1 MLNNHCLG
9 LDIGSTTIKVA
20 ILNHDGS
27 LAFSRYRRHHADTR
41 NTLRGLLAE
50 AQSAFPG
57 QAVRAC
63 VTGSGGITLAGQL
76 GIPFRQEVI
85 ASTEAVRQRMPGVDV
100 AVELGGEDAKITY
113 FSGTVEQ
120 RMNGICAGGT
130 GSFLDQMAALL
141 HTDAMGLDALAA
153 AAKTVYPI
161 ASRCGVF
168 AKSDVQ
174 SLINEGAT
182 KEDIAASVFQS
193 VVNQTISGLA
203 CGKPIRGR
211 IAFLG
216 GPLHFLPS
224 LRMQFEVSLCT
235 HGNTFAHPADSH
247 LFAAIGAALLAGK
260 EHPMPL
266 EGLLARLDSIEGV
279 LPHEVDRMAP
289 LFAGQDDYEAF
300 RARHRKAA
308 VRRSALEEHIG
319 DCFLGIDAGSTT
331 TKLALIDTQGALLY
345 SRYGSN
351 QGRPLDLLVGYLKEL
366 YSGLPATARIANA
379 CVTGYGEG
387 LIKAALAVDIG
398 EIETVAHAKAA
409 AHFCADVDF
418 ILDIGGQDMK
428 CLRVREGAIDSILL
442 NEACSSGCGSFLETF
457 AGSLGM
463 TAEQFGQA
471 ALFGAHPID
480 LGSRCT
486 VFMNSRVKQAQKE
499 GAGVDDISAGLANS
513 VVKNALM
520 KVIKLRSPGELG
532 RHPVVQGGTFLN
544 DAVLRAFEQI
554 SGVEAVRPDIAGLMG
569 AYGAALIARDR
580 HTQGQVSTLSGPA
593 ALEGFACKTSHARC
607 GSCGN
612 NCLLTINRFPG
623 GGRFISGNRC
633 ERGLGQNSG
642 TSDLPNLYAWKL
654 KRIFSYKSLPAHKA
668 RRGVIGIP
676 RVLNVYENYPFWH
689 TLLTELGY
697 SVLLSPLSDKA
708 LYERG
713 MESIPSESACYPAK
727 LAHGHIMRLLDEGV
741 KVILYPSVAYEKKED
756 SAAGN
761 CFNCPIVTS
770 YTENIRNNVDELR
783 QPGIQ
788 FLNPFLSLNGK
799 KGLAARLLEVFQ
811 PFGVGAAELN
821 RAVNRAWAEQERYR
835 ADVRAKGEETLK
847 FLERTGKTGIVL
859 AGRPYHMDPEINH
872 GIPELLCSY
881 GYAVLSEDAVAH
893 LGRIARP
900 LQVVDQWAYHT
911 RLYAAASFAGTQANL
926 ELVQLNSFGCG
937 LDAITVDE
945 VQRITHS
952 HGKVYTVLKIDEI
965 NNLGNVRIRLRS
977 LQAAIAERAR
987 RGVLPHEPAAQQAR
1001 PVFTGR
1007 MRRTHT
1013 ILCPEM
1019 SPIHFQFL
1027 EEAFRCCGYNLVV
1040 LPYSDRELI
1049 QEGVKYVNNDACYPS
1064 MLVVGQIMHALKSG
1078 QYDLSNL
1085 SVIISQTGGGCR
1097 ATNYITFIRKA
1108 LQSAGYGHIPVISI
1122 NAAGLE
1128 RNPGMNYTLGLAKR
1142 AMMAIVYGDLLLRV
1156 TLRTRP
1162 YERFPGSADSLSR
1175 SWSARCRKALAKGSM
1190 AEYKRNLRAIV
1201 ADFGAL
1207 ELTDARKPRV
1217 GVVGEILVKF
1227 HPLANND
1234 IVGTLEAEGAEAVV
1248 PDLMDMLLYSS
1259 WNSNYKVKYMAG
1271 SRLKKLGGNIA
1282 IWYMERMRRDMVGAL
1297 RQNARFGA
1305 PKSVW
1310 AMAKLASQV
1319 TSVGIH
1325 TGEGWLLTAEMLEL
1339 IESGV
1344 HNIAC
1349 LQPFAC
1355 LPNHITG
1362 KGVIKELRRMHPEAN
1377 ITAIDYD
1384 PGASEVNQLNRLKLM
1399 LAVAHQRLD
1408 EKQEDLG
1415 GLRPEEAEI
1424 DMEGFPARRGG

>member
-1 MLNNHCLG
+1 MKTYHSLG

-20 ILNHDGS
+20 ILDQNGS
-27 LAFSRYRRHHADTR
+27 LVFSRYRRHHADTR
-41 NTLRGLLAE
+41 NTLRELLSE
-50 AQSAFPG
+50 AQSAFPT
-57 QAVRAC
+57 QIIRAC
-63 VTGSGGITLAGQL
+63 VTGSGGITLAAQL
-76 GIPFRQEVI
+76 AIPFRQEVI
-85 ASTEAVRQRMPGVDV
+85 ASTEAVRRLVPGVDV

-141 HTDAMGLDALAA
+141 NTDTKGLDALAA
-153 AAKTVYPI
+153 GAKTVYPI

-182 KEDIAASVFQS
+182 RADIAASVFQS

-216 GPLHFLPS
+216 GPLHFLPTLRARFETS
-224 LRMQFEVSLCT
+224 LRS
-235 HGNTFAHPADSH
+235 HGNTFAHPSDSH
-247 LFAAIGAALLAGK
+247 LFAAIGAAYLSGAEK
-260 EHPMPL
+260 PAHISE
-266 EGLLARLDSIEGV
+266 LLARFVGLNGV
-279 LPHEVDRMAP
+279 QAHEADRMAP
-289 LFAGQDDYEAF
+289 LFANREQYDDF
-300 RARHRKAA
+300 LARHRKATVQRA
-308 VRRSALEEHIG
+308 TLAEYEG

-331 TKLALIDTQGALLY
+331 TKLALISTGGALLH

-351 QGRPLDLLVGYLKEL
+351 RGRPLDLLVGYLREL
-366 YSGLPATARIANA
+366 YSLLPEKARIANA

-409 AHFCADVDF
+409 ARFCPEVDM

-428 CLRVREGAIDSILL
+428 FLRVRNGAIDSILL

-457 AGSLGM
+457 AGGLELS
-463 TAEQFGQA
+463 AEQFGQE
-471 ALFGAHPID
+471 ALFGKHPID

-499 GAGVDDISAGLANS
+499 GAGVDDISAGLAYS

-520 KVIKLRSPGELG
+520 KVIKLRSPDELG
-532 RHPVVQGGTFLN
+532 SHPVVQGGTFLN

-554 SGVEAVRPDIAGLMG
+554 AGVDAIRPDIAGLMG
-569 AYGAALIARDR
+569 AYGAALIAQER
-580 HTQGQVSTLSGPA
+580 HEAGQVSTLA
-593 ALEGFACKTSHARC
+593 DAEALDGFACKTSHTRC
-607 GSCGN
+607 GCCGN
-612 NCLLTINRFPG
+612 NCLLTVNRFPS

-633 ERGLGQNSG
+633 ERGLGLG
-642 TSDLPNLYAWKL
+642 TGKSDLPNLFAWKFD
-654 KRIFSYKSLPAHKA
+654 RVFGYQSLPADTA
-668 RRGVIGIP
+668 PRGVIGIP
-676 RVLNVYENYPFWH
+676 RVLNLYENYPFWH
-689 TLLTELGY
+689 TLLTDLGF
-697 SVLLSPLSDKA
+697 SVLLSPPSDKA

-727 LAHGHIMRLLDEGV
+727 LAHGHIMKLIDAGV
-741 KVILYPSVAYEKKED
+741 KVILYPSVAYEKRED
-756 SAAGN
+756 TGAGN

-783 QPGIQ
+783 QPGIR

-799 KGLAARLLEVFQ
+799 RGLAVRLTLVFQ
-811 PFGVGAAELN
+811 PFGVGIHEVR
-821 RAVNRAWAEQERYR
+821 RAVDRAWAEQERYR
-835 ADVRAKGEETLK
+835 SDVRAKGEETLQY
-847 FLERTGKTGIVL
+847 LERTGKTGIVL
-859 AGRPYHMDPEINH
+859 AGRPYHIDPEINH

-881 GYAVLSEDAVAH
+881 GYAVLSEDSVAH

-952 HGKVYTVLKIDEI
+952 HGKVFTVLKIDEI

-987 RGVLPHEPAAQQAR
+987 RGVLPTAPVALATRA
-1001 PVFTGR
+1001 VFTVE
-1007 MRRTHT
+1007 MRKRHT

-1027 EEAFRCCGYNLVV
+1027 EEAFRCSGYNLVV

-1064 MLVVGQIMHALKSG
+1064 MLVVGQIMYALKSG
-1078 QYDLSNL
+1078 QYDLNNV
-1085 SVIISQTGGGCR
+1085 SVVISQTGGGCR

-1128 RNPGMNYTLGLAKR
+1128 KNPGMRYTLGLAKR

-1162 YERFPGSADSLSR
+1162 YERFPGSADSLCR
-1175 SWSARCRKALAKGSM
+1175 VWSARCRAALAKGSM
-1190 AEYKRNLRAIV
+1190 AEYRRNLRAIV
-1201 ADFGAL
+1201 KAFDAL
-1207 ELTDARKPRV
+1207 ELTDEKKPRV

-1282 IWYMERMRRDMVGAL
+1282 IWYMERMRRDMVKAL
-1297 RQNARFGA
+1297 RHSTRFGV
-1305 PKSVW
+1305 PKGIW
-1310 AMAKLASQV
+1310 EMAQLASQV

-1339 IESGV
+1339 MESGV
-1344 HNIAC
+1344 RNIAC

-1362 KGVIKELRRMHPEAN
+1362 KGVIKELRRLHPEAN

-1399 LAVAHQRLD
+1399 LAVAHQRMD
-1408 EKQEDLG
+1408 AKQADIENM
-1415 GLRPEEAEI
+1415 PEGIES
-1424 DMEGFPARRGG
+1424 DMEGFSARSRG

>member
-1 MLNNHCLG
+1 MNTNHFLG
-9 LDIGSTTIKVA
+9 LDIGSTTIKVV
-20 ILNHDGS
+20 ILDHEGS
-27 LAFSRYRRHHADTR
+27 LVFSRYKRHHADTR
-41 NTLRGLLAE
+41 KTLRELLHE
-50 AQSAFPG
+50 AHNAFPDHDMN
-57 QAVRAC
+57 VTL
-63 VTGSGGITLAGQL
+63 TGSGGILVAERL
-76 GIPFRQEVI
+76 CIPFCQEVI
-85 ASTEAVRQRMPGVDV
+85 ASTQAVRHMLPDVDV

-113 FSGTVEQ
+113 FSGAVEQ

-141 HTDAMGLDALAA
+141 HTETSGLNHLAA
-153 AAKTVYPI
+153 RATTVYPI

-174 SLINEGAT
+174 SLINEGAE
-182 KEDIAASVFQS
+182 KEDVAASVFQS
-193 VVNQTISGLA
+193 IVNQTISGLA

-216 GPLHFLPS
+216 GPLHFLPVLRAQFESS
-224 LRMQFEVSLCT
+224 LRS
-235 HGNTFAHPADSH
+235 HGNTFVHPADSH
-247 LFAAIGAALLAGK
+247 LFAAIGAALQSAGHSVRFK
-260 EHPMPL
+260 DMM
-266 EGLLARLDSIEGV
+266 ARLASLDETHQ
-279 LPHEVDRMAP
+279 HEADHMEP
-289 LFAGQDDYEAF
+289 LFANQEDYDSF
-300 RARHRKAA
+300 LARHHKNAA
-308 VRRSALEEHIG
+308 AKSPLKNHQG

-331 TKLALIDTQGALLY
+331 TKLALIDSGGALLH

-351 QGRPLDLLVGYLKEL
+351 QGRPLDLLVDYLKDL
-366 YSGLPATARIANA
+366 YAILPAGAHIANA

-387 LIKAALAVDIG
+387 LIKAALGVDIG

-409 AHFCADVDF
+409 MRFRPDVDI

-428 CLRVREGAIDSILL
+428 CLRIKTGAIDSILL

-457 AGSLGM
+457 AGGLGLS
-463 TAEQFGQA
+463 AEQFGKA
-471 ALFGAHPID
+471 ALFGSKPID

-499 GAGVDDISAGLANS
+499 GAGVDDISAGLAYS

-520 KVIKLRSPGELG
+520 KVIKLRSPDELG
-532 RHPVVQGGTFLN
+532 QHPVVQGGTFLN
-544 DAVLRAFEQI
+544 DAVLRAFELV
-554 SGVEAVRPDIAGLMG
+554 SGTEAVRPDISGLMG
-569 AYGAALIARDR
+569 AYGAALIAMERNEGG
-580 HTQGQVSTLSGPA
+580 HVSTLVGPV
-593 ALEGFACKTSHARC
+593 ALGEFTCRISHTRC

-612 NCLLTINRFPG
+612 NCLLTISRFAG
-623 GGRFISGNRC
+623 GRRFISGNRC
-633 ERGLGQNSG
+633 ERGSG
-642 TSDLPNLYAWKL
+642 MGMQKSDLPNLYKWKL
-654 KRIFSYKSLPAHKA
+654 ERIFGYQSLPQDQAP
-668 RRGVIGIP
+668 RGVIGMP
-676 RVLNVYENYPFWH
+676 RVLNLYENYPFWH
-689 TLLTELGY
+689 TLLTDLGF
-697 SVLLSPLSDKA
+697 SVLLSPPSDKA

-727 LAHGHIMRLLDEGV
+727 LAHGHIMRLIDCGV
-741 KVILYPSVAYEKKED
+741 KVILYPSVAYEKKE
-756 SAAGN
+756 SSGAGN

-783 QPGIQ
+783 QLGIR

-799 KGLAARLLEVFQ
+799 TGLASRLYDVFQ
-811 PFGVGAAELN
+811 PFGVNASEL
-821 RAVNRAWAEQERYR
+821 RHAVNRAWAEMERYR
-835 ADVRAKGEETLK
+835 ADVRQKGEETLQY
-847 FLERTGKTGIVL
+847 LERTGKTGILL
-859 AGRPYHMDPEINH
+859 AGRPYHIDPEINH

-881 GYAVLSEDAVAH
+881 GYAVLSEDSVAH
-893 LGRIARP
+893 LGRIERP

-911 RLYAAASFAGTQANL
+911 RLYAAATFAGTQANL

-945 VQRITHS
+945 VQRITQA

-987 RGVLPHEPAAQQAR
+987 RNLLPTTPVATATRA
-1001 PVFTGR
+1001 VFTSE
-1007 MRRTHT
+1007 MRKHHT

-1027 EEAFRCCGYNLVV
+1027 EESFRCHGYNLVV
-1040 LPYSDRELI
+1040 LPYHDRQLI
-1049 QEGVKYVNNDACYPS
+1049 QDGVKYVNNDACYPS
-1064 MLVVGQIMHALKSG
+1064 MLVVGQIMSALKSG
-1078 QYDLSNL
+1078 QYDLNNV
-1085 SVIISQTGGGCR
+1085 SVMISQTGGGCR

-1108 LQSAGYGHIPVISI
+1108 LLSAGYGHIPVISI

-1128 RNPGMNYTLGLAKR
+1128 RNPGMQYSLGLVRR

-1162 YERFPGSADSLSR
+1162 YERFPGSTNGLYSA
-1175 SWSARCRKALAKGSM
+1175 WSQRCRKALKKANM
-1190 AEYKRNLRAIV
+1190 AEFRRNLQGIV
-1201 ADFGAL
+1201 SDFDKL
-1207 ELTDARKPRV
+1207 ELLHTRKPRV

-1234 IVGTLEAEGAEAVV
+1234 IVGVLESEGAEAVV
-1248 PDLMDMLLYSS
+1248 PDLMDMLLYSC
-1259 WNSNYKVKYMAG
+1259 WNSNFKVKFMAG

-1282 IWYMERMRRDMVGAL
+1282 IWYLERMRRDMVMAL
-1297 RQNARFGA
+1297 RQSTRFGA
-1305 PKSVW
+1305 PKGIW
-1310 AMAKLASQV
+1310 EMANMAGEV
-1319 TSVGIH
+1319 TSLGIH

-1339 IESGV
+1339 IECGV
-1344 HNIAC
+1344 CNIAC

-1362 KGVIKELRRMHPEAN
+1362 KGVIKELRRLHPEAN

-1399 LAVAHQRLD
+1399 LAVAHQHLD
-1408 EKQEDLG
+1408 ANQTEVAQS
-1415 GLRPEEAEI
+1415 EEVESALESYSTRNN
-1424 DMEGFPARRGG
+1424 G